1 MFSITISNQSNTIKD
16 SFEWSDDPK
25 FNIFDETDII
35 NKFQSHP
42 NIVKAKQ
49 KFSFKWKFA
58 FKLVTEEFVKN
69 IVNDLSR
76 SKAAGGDIPLNL
88 LKKES
93 NFVLPYLVHC
103 ANEALLKNYL
113 IPWNCGI

>member
-49 KFSFKWKFA
+49 KFSFK
-58 FKLVTEEFVKN
+58 
-69 IVNDLSR
+69 
-76 SKAAGGDIPLNL
+76 
-88 LKKES
+88 
-93 NFVLPYLVHC
+93 
-103 ANEALLKNYL
+103 
-113 IPWNCGI
+113 